1 MSSEKKMH
9 IQLCNLRS
17 LKKVIDRKKL
27 YTDDIRSNFCHS
39 LSIDGGTVLWMF
51 PGEWHFKAATF
62 LLLREDQVC
71 LTESKSS
78 MQAGLP
84 EGRLQDDP
92 VAGKISQ
99 LSNDGLRLLA
109 TLMRHV

>member
-1 MSSEKKMH
+1 MH

-17 LKKVIDRKKL
+17 LKKSQIAKKL
-27 YTDDIRSNFCHS
+27 YIDDIPSNFCHS

-51 PGEWHFKAATF
+51 PGEWHFKTATS

-71 LTESKSS
+71 LTKSKSNV
-78 MQAGLP
+78 QAGLP
-84 EGRLQDDP
+84 ERRLQDDP
-92 VAGKISQ
+92 VAGKISR